1 MKNLRKQLQDYLKS
15 YVVDAEHFDIED
27 FKVNHPTA
35 LDIELTQTLLL
46 RETLEENKNQ
56 FSSDERKL
64 LNEADM
70 KFLQLWEKVRS
81 LETNNPH
88 VKLAIGVLSD
98 LVSVI
103 TSSQRQPTRTTA

>member
-15 YVVDAEHFDIED
+15 YLIDAEHFDIED

-56 FSSDERKL
+56 FSLDEREL
-64 LNEADM
+64 LNKADK
-70 KFLQLWEKVRS
+70 KFLQLWRKVRT
-81 LETNNPH
+81 LETDNPH
-88 VKLAIGVLSD
+88 VRLAIGVLSD

-103 TSSQRQPTRTTA
+103 TSPQKQPTKTTA

>member
-64 LNEADM
+64 LNEADK